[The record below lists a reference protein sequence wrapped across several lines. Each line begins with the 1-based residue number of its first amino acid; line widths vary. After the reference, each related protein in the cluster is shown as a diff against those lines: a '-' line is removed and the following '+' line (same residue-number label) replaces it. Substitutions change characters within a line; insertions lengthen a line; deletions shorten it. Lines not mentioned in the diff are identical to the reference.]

1 MKLIEEIRKQN
12 HHSILRFLDKIQ
24 SNASI
29 YSNETDQF
37 EHHTAKNGKN
47 VILIAPNEKE
57 AVLLLID
64 VIKSGTVELADE
76 ERFNDEDPLY
86 FCESS
91 TRISPIW
98 LLSCAAQHLK
108 NSCERAGIK
117 DVTVGC
123 VVLSNSLFVNYDE
136 MWDTWDD
143 MGVVVFHNIKTIES
157 FHFVI
162 NKNDSLKGSLLYH
175 TPMRDIDRLFS
186 PFPTLLPGQ
195 CLQMK
200 RIEDETQKDSD
211 ARNMEEEPGPEHY
224 SCEGLKAEILPPI
237 KNPLE
242 VLYRLVG
249 CKEIKKRIHDLTMLS
264 QYNQRLKS
272 IDPNAQIHKL
282 PLHSL
287 FMGNPGT
294 GKTTVCRIFGS
305 LLKEAG
311 VLSKG
316 HVVVCNRGTFVGN
329 LFGDEESSVS
339 IAIRQAKGGVLMI
352 DEAYLLN
359 SNHHADP
366 GKLVLPLLM
375 DVLADENQRDIAII
389 LCGYRKPM
397 EQMLELNSGLES
409 RFPNRFVF
417 PDFTE
422 DELLKIAL
430 CRLREYHYSFT
441 RTSWQRFRMIVNNEF
456 RQRNIDNWGNAR
468 FVANLLDGI
477 YIHHAERCITSNI
490 TDINKIHKLTLS
502 DIQPIRIS
510 PIMKKIGYI

>member
-24 SNASI
+24 SNGSI

-57 AVLLLID
+57 VVLLLID
-64 VIKSGTVELADE
+64 VVKSGTVELADE

-98 LLSCAAQHLK
+98 LLSCAGQHLK
-108 NSCERAGIK
+108 KSCERAGIE

-136 MWDTWDD
+136 MCDTWDD
-143 MGVVVFHNIKTIES
+143 MGVIVFHGIKTIES

-175 TPMRDIDRLFS
+175 IPMRDIDRLFS
-186 PFPTLLPGQ
+186 PFPTLIPGQ

-200 RIEDETQKDSD
+200 RIEDEAQEDSD
-211 ARNMEEEPGPEHY
+211 AHNLEEESEPEHY

-242 VLYRLVG
+242 VLNRLVG
-249 CKEIKKRIHDLTMLS
+249 CLEIKRRIHDLTMLS
-264 QYNQRLKS
+264 KYNQRLKS
-272 IDPNAQIHKL
+272 IDPNAKIHKL

-294 GKTTVCRIFGS
+294 GKTTVCRIIGS

-316 HVVVCNRGTFVGN
+316 HVVACNRGTFVGN

-359 SNHHADP
+359 SSHHADP

-375 DVLADENQRDIAII
+375 DVLADESQRDIAII
-389 LCGYRKPM
+389 LCGYKKPM
-397 EQMLELNSGLES
+397 EQMLELNPGLES
-409 RFPNRFVF
+409 RFPNRFEF

-422 DELLKIAL
+422 KELLDIAHQ
-430 CRLREYHYSFT
+430 RLEDYQYSFT
-441 RTSWQRFRMIVNNEF
+441 RTSWERFKSIVSNDYKHKEPNT
-456 RQRNIDNWGNAR
+456 WGNAR
-468 FVANLLDGI
+468 YIANLLENI
-477 YIHHAERCITSNI
+477 YLHHARRCVKS
-490 TDINKIHKLTLS
+490 DINDPIKLHMLTKA
-502 DIQPIRIS
+502 DIQPTQYV
-510 PIMKKIGYI
+510 KKKQYIGFK

>member
-64 VIKSGTVELADE
+64 VVKPGTVELADE
-76 ERFNDEDPLY
+76 ERFNNEDPLY
-86 FCESS
+86 FSESS

-98 LLSCAAQHLK
+98 LLSCAAQHLIK
-108 NSCERAGIK
+108 SCERADIHG
-117 DVTVGC
+117 VTVGC
-123 VVLSNSLFVNYDE
+123 VVVSNSLFVNYDE
-136 MWDTWDD
+136 MYDTWND
-143 MGVVVFHNIKTIES
+143 MGVIVFHRIKTIES
-157 FHFVI
+157 FHFVT
-162 NKNDSLKGSLLYH
+162 NKNNSLKGSLLYH
-175 TPMRDIDRLFS
+175 TPMQDIDRLFS

-195 CLQMK
+195 CIQMK
-200 RIEDETQKDSD
+200 RIEDETQEDSD
-211 ARNMEEEPGPEHY
+211 ALNMEEESGPDYY

-242 VLYRLVG
+242 VLNRLVG
-249 CKEIKKRIHDLTMLS
+249 CKEIKKRIHDLTILS

-272 IDPNAQIHKL
+272 IDPNAKIHKL

-359 SNHHADP
+359 SSHHADP

-375 DVLADENQRDIAII
+375 EVLADESQRDIAII
-389 LCGYRKPM
+389 LCGYKKPM
-397 EQMLELNSGLES
+397 EQMLELNAGLES
-409 RFPNRFVF
+409 RFPNRYEF
-417 PDFTE
+417 PDFTYE
-422 DELLKIAL
+422 ELLKIAL
-430 CRLREYHYSFT
+430 TRLREYNYSFT
-441 RTSWQRFRMIVNNEF
+441 RSSWERFRMVVINEYN
-456 RQRNIDNWGNAR
+456 QRNKDTWGNAR
-468 FVANLLDGI
+468 FIANLLDHI
-477 YIHHAERCITSNI
+477 YIHHAERCIMTNV
-490 TDINKIHKLTLS
+490 TDFNKIHKLTFS
-502 DIQPIRIS
+502 DIQPILKS
-510 PIMKKIGYI
+510 PMKKKIGFI

>member
-1 MKLIEEIRKQN
+1 MKLIEEIKKQN
-12 HHSILRFLDKIQ
+12 HATILGFLDKIQ
-24 SNASI
+24 DNKSI

-37 EHHTAKNGKN
+37 EHHVAKNGKN
-47 VILIAPNEKE
+47 VIVIAPNEKE

-64 VIKSGTVELADE
+64 VVKQGTVELADE

-98 LLSCAAQHLK
+98 LLTCAAQHLMK
-108 NSCERAGIK
+108 SCERAGIGGVK
-117 DVTVGC
+117 VGC
-123 VVLSNSLFVNYDE
+123 VVVSNSLFVNYDE
-136 MWDTWDD
+136 MHDIWND
-143 MGVVVFHNIKTIES
+143 MGVTVFHGMKTLEKY
-157 FHFVI
+157 HFVT
-162 NKNDSLKGSLLYH
+162 NKNDNLKGSLLYH
-175 TPMRDIDRLFS
+175 TPMRDIDRLFPPVPS
-186 PFPTLLPGQ
+186 FPPDLIQLNKDVETKQQEESGDYDT
-195 CLQMK
+195 
-200 RIEDETQKDSD
+200 DEIQ
-211 ARNMEEEPGPEHY
+211 EHY

-242 VLYRLVG
+242 ILNRLVG
-249 CKEIKKRIHDLTMLS
+249 CIEIKKRIYDLTMLS

-272 IDPNAQIHKL
+272 IDPNAKTHKL

-339 IAIRQAKGGVLMI
+339 IALREAKGGVLMI

-359 SNHHADP
+359 SSHHADP

-375 DVLADENQRDIAII
+375 DALADEAQRDIAII
-389 LCGYRKPM
+389 LCGYKRPM
-397 EQMLELNSGLES
+397 EQLLELNPGLES
-409 RFPNRFVF
+409 RFPNRFEF
-417 PDFTE
+417 PDYSE
-422 DELLKIAL
+422 QELQKIAL
-430 CRLREYHYSFT
+430 LRLNEYHYSFT
-441 RTSWQRFRMIVNNEF
+441 RTSWALFRAIVSQDY
-456 RQRNIDNWGNAR
+456 RQRDSNTWANAR
-468 FVANLLDGI
+468 YITNLLDSI
-477 YIHHAERCITSNI
+477 YLHHARRCITYNVR
-490 TDINKIHKLTLS
+490 DVCKIHKITTT
-502 DIQPIRIS
+502 DIHPLQFVKKKIRI
-510 PIMKKIGYI
+510 GF

>member
-1 MKLIEEIRKQN
+1 MKLIEEIKKQN
-12 HHSILRFLDKIQ
+12 HATILGFLDKIQ
-24 SNASI
+24 DNKSF

-37 EHHTAKNGKN
+37 EHHVAKNGKN
-47 VILIAPNEKE
+47 VIVIAPNEKE

-64 VIKSGTVELADE
+64 VVKQGTVELADE

-98 LLSCAAQHLK
+98 LLTCAAQHLIK
-108 NSCERAGIK
+108 SCERAGIGGVK
-117 DVTVGC
+117 VGC
-123 VVLSNSLFVNYDE
+123 VVVSNSLFVNYDE
-136 MWDTWDD
+136 MCDTWND
-143 MGVVVFHNIKTIES
+143 MGVTVFHSIKSLEKY
-157 FHFVI
+157 HFVT
-162 NKNDSLKGSLLYH
+162 NKNDNLKGSLLYH
-175 TPMRDIDRLFS
+175 TPMRDIDRLFPPVS
-186 PFPTLLPGQ
+186 SFPPDPFQLYKDVETKHQ
-195 CLQMK
+195 
-200 RIEDETQKDSD
+200 DESD
-211 ARNMEEEPGPEHY
+211 DDYDTDKIQEHY
-224 SCEGLKAEILPPI
+224 SCEGLKAEILSPI

-242 VLYRLVG
+242 VLNRLVG
-249 CKEIKKRIHDLTMLS
+249 CTEIKKRIYDLTMLS

-272 IDPNAQIHKL
+272 IDPNAKTHKL

-339 IAIRQAKGGVLMI
+339 VALREAKGGVLMI

-359 SNHHADP
+359 SSHHADP

-389 LCGYRKPM
+389 LCGYKKPM

-422 DELLKIAL
+422 QELLEIT
-430 CRLREYHYSFT
+430 RLLTKNYHYSFT
-441 RTSWQRFRMIVNNEF
+441 RTAWATYKYIVKDSYQKRRNES
-456 RQRNIDNWGNAR
+456 WGNAR
-468 FVANLLDGI
+468 FITNLLDSI
-477 YIHHAERCITSNI
+477 YIHHAKRCMISNI
-490 TDINKIHKLTLS
+490 EDNIRLHKITVADIHS
-502 DIQPIRIS
+502 IQIPTKRD
-510 PIMKKIGYI
+510 KIGFI

>member
-1 MKLIEEIRKQN
+1 MKLIEEIKKQN
-12 HHSILRFLDKIQ
+12 HATILGFLDKIQ
-24 SNASI
+24 DSKSI

-37 EHHTAKNGKN
+37 EHHVAKNGKN
-47 VILIAPNEKE
+47 VIVIAPNEKE

-64 VIKSGTVELADE
+64 VVKQGTVELADE

-98 LLSCAAQHLK
+98 LLSCAAQHLMK
-108 NSCERAGIK
+108 SCERAGIGGVK
-117 DVTVGC
+117 VRC
-123 VVLSNSLFVNYDE
+123 VVVSNSLFVNYDE
-136 MWDTWDD
+136 MCDTWND
-143 MGVVVFHNIKTIES
+143 MGVTVFHSIKSLEKY
-157 FHFVI
+157 HFLT
-162 NKNDSLKGSLLYH
+162 NKNDNLKGSLLYH
-175 TPMRDIDRLFS
+175 TPMRDIERLFPPVPS
-186 PFPTLLPGQ
+186 FPPDSFQLYKDVETKHQ
-195 CLQMK
+195 
-200 RIEDETQKDSD
+200 DESD
-211 ARNMEEEPGPEHY
+211 DDYDTDKIQEHY

-242 VLYRLVG
+242 VLNRLVG
-249 CKEIKKRIHDLTMLS
+249 CTEIKKRIYDLTMLS

-272 IDPNAQIHKL
+272 IDPNAKTHKL

-287 FMGNPGT
+287 FMGSSGT

-316 HVVVCNRGTFVGN
+316 HVVICNRGTFVGN

-339 IAIRQAKGGVLMI
+339 VALREAKGGVLMI

-375 DVLADENQRDIAII
+375 DVLADESQRDIAII
-389 LCGYRKPM
+389 LCGYNKPM

-430 CRLREYHYSFT
+430 CRLHEYHYSFT
-441 RTSWQRFRMIVNNEF
+441 RTSWQRFRMIVNREF
-456 RQRNIDNWGNAR
+456 SQRNIDNWGNAR
-468 FVANLLDGI
+468 FIANLLDGI
-477 YIHHAERCITSNI
+477 YIHHAERCVTSNI
-490 TDINKIHKLTLS
+490 TDINKMHKLTLS
-502 DIQPIRIS
+502 DIQPICTS
-510 PIMKKIGYI
+510 PIKKKIGFI

>member
-1 MKLIEEIRKQN
+1 MKLIEEIKKQS
-12 HHSILRFLDKIQ
+12 HATILGFLDKIQ
-24 SNASI
+24 DNKSI

-37 EHHTAKNGKN
+37 EHHVAKNGKN
-47 VILIAPNEKE
+47 IIIIAPNEKE

-64 VIKSGTVELADE
+64 VVKQGTVELADE
-76 ERFNDEDPLY
+76 ERFNEEAPLY

-98 LLSCAAQHLK
+98 LLTCAAQHLIK
-108 NSCERAGIK
+108 SCERAGIGG
-117 DVTVGC
+117 VEVGC
-123 VVLSNSLFVNYDE
+123 VVVSNSLFVNYDD
-136 MWDTWDD
+136 MYDIWND
-143 MGVVVFHNIKTIES
+143 MGVIVFHSLKSLEKY
-157 FHFVI
+157 HFVT
-162 NKNDSLKGSLLYH
+162 NKNDNLKGSLLYH
-175 TPMRDIDRLFS
+175 TPMRDIDRLFPPVPS
-186 PFPTLLPGQ
+186 FPLDSFQLNNDVETRHQEELDDFGTN
-195 CLQMK
+195 
-200 RIEDETQKDSD
+200 ETQ
-211 ARNMEEEPGPEHY
+211 EHY
-224 SCEGLKAEILPPI
+224 SCEGLKVEILPPI

-242 VLYRLVG
+242 VLNRLVG
-249 CKEIKKRIHDLTMLS
+249 CTEIKKRIYDLTMLS

-272 IDPNAQIHKL
+272 IDPNAKTHKL

-339 IAIRQAKGGVLMI
+339 VVLREAKGGVLMI

-389 LCGYRKPM
+389 LCGYKKPI

-422 DELLKIAL
+422 EELLEIT
-430 CRLREYHYSFT
+430 RLQTRSYHYSFT
-441 RTSWQRFRMIVNNEF
+441 RLAWITYKCIVKDAYRKKEHES
-456 RQRNIDNWGNAR
+456 WGNAR
-468 FVANLLDGI
+468 FITNLLDNI
-477 YIHHAERCITSNI
+477 YIHHAKRCVISNVEDNIRLHKITVA
-490 TDINKIHKLTLS
+490 DIHS
-502 DIQPIRIS
+502 IQIPINRD
-510 PIMKKIGYI
+510 KIGFI

>member
-1 MKLIEEIRKQN
+1 MKLIEEIKKQS
-12 HHSILRFLDKIQ
+12 HVTILGFLDKIQ
-24 SNASI
+24 DNKSI

-37 EHHTAKNGKN
+37 EHHMAKNGKN
-47 VILIAPNEKE
+47 VIIIAPNDKE
-57 AVLLLID
+57 VVLLLID
-64 VIKSGTVELADE
+64 VVKHGTVELADE

-98 LLSCAAQHLK
+98 LLTCAAQHLIK
-108 NSCERAGIK
+108 SCERAGIGG
-117 DVTVGC
+117 VEVGC
-123 VVLSNSLFVNYDE
+123 VVVSNSLFVNYDD
-136 MWDTWDD
+136 MYDIWND
-143 MGVVVFHNIKTIES
+143 MGVTVFHSIKTLEKY
-157 FHFVI
+157 HFVT
-162 NKNDSLKGSLLYH
+162 NKNDNLKGSLFYH
-175 TPMRDIDRLFS
+175 TPMCDIDRLFPPVPS
-186 PFPTLLPGQ
+186 FPPDP
-195 CLQMK
+195 LQLYK
-200 RIEDETQKDSD
+200 NVGTKLQEESD
-211 ARNMEEEPGPEHY
+211 NYDADKIQEHY

-242 VLYRLVG
+242 VLNRLVG
-249 CKEIKKRIHDLTMLS
+249 CAEIKKRIYDLTMLS

-272 IDPNAQIHKL
+272 IDPTAKTHKL

-294 GKTTVCRIFGS
+294 GKTTVCRIYGS

-339 IAIRQAKGGVLMI
+339 VALREAKGGVLMI

-389 LCGYRKPM
+389 LCGYKKPM
-397 EQMLELNSGLES
+397 EQMLELNPGLDS

-430 CRLREYHYSFT
+430 CRLHEYHYSFT

-456 RQRNIDNWGNAR
+456 RQKNIDNWGNAR
-468 FVANLLDGI
+468 FIANLLDGI
-477 YIHHAERCITSNI
+477 YIHHAERCVTSNI
-490 TDINKIHKLTLS
+490 TDSNKIHKLTLS
-502 DIQPIRIS
+502 DIQHIRIS
-510 PIMKKIGYI
+510 SIKKKIGYF

>member
-12 HHSILRFLDKIQ
+12 HLTILDFLDEIQ
-24 SNASI
+24 GNASI

-37 EHHTAKNGKN
+37 EYHVAKNKMN

-64 VIKSGTVELADE
+64 VVKPGTVELADE
-76 ERFNDEDPLY
+76 ERFNNEDPLY

-91 TRISPIW
+91 TRVSPVW
-98 LLSCAAQHLK
+98 LLTCAAQHLIK
-108 NSCERAGIK
+108 SCERADIHG
-117 DVTVGC
+117 VNVGC
-123 VVLSNSLFVNYDE
+123 VVISNSMFVNYED
-136 MWDTWDD
+136 MCDTWDE
-143 MGVVVFHNIKTIES
+143 MNVTVFHNIKGIKS
-157 FHFVI
+157 FHFAT

-175 TPMRDIDRLFS
+175 TPMHDTNRLF
-186 PFPTLLPGQ
+186 PATPYMFPETCFQLNSSG
-195 CLQMK
+195 
-200 RIEDETQKDSD
+200 DETQEDCY
-211 ARNMEEEPGPEHY
+211 ARNTEEAHGPELY
-224 SCEGLKAEILPPI
+224 PCKELKAESLPPI

-242 VLYRLVG
+242 VLNRLVG
-249 CKEIKKRIHDLTMLS
+249 CQEIKKRIYDLTMLS
-264 QYNQRLKS
+264 QYNQRLKE
-272 IDPNAQIHKL
+272 IDANAKTHKL

-311 VLSKG
+311 ALSKG

-329 LFGDEESSVS
+329 MFGDEESSVS
-339 IAIRQAKGGVLMI
+339 MAIREARGGVLMI

-375 DVLADENQRDIAII
+375 DVLADESQRDIAII

-397 EQMLELNSGLES
+397 EQMLELNPGLES
-409 RFPNRFVF
+409 RFPNRFEF

-422 DELLKIAL
+422 KELLDIAHQ
-430 CRLREYHYSFT
+430 RLKDYQYSFT
-441 RTSWQRFRMIVNNEF
+441 RTSWEQFKSIVSNDYKHKEP
-456 RQRNIDNWGNAR
+456 DTWGNAR
-468 FVANLLDGI
+468 YIANLLENI
-477 YIHHAERCITSNI
+477 YLHHARRCVKSNI
-490 TDINKIHKLTLS
+490 NDPVKLHMLTKA
-502 DIQPIRIS
+502 DVQP
-510 PIMKKIGYI
+510 PQYVKKKQYIGFK

>member
-1 MKLIEEIRKQN
+1 MKLIDEIRKQN
-12 HHSILRFLDKIQ
+12 HHTILGFLDKIQ
-24 SNASI
+24 GNTFI

-37 EHHTAKNGKN
+37 EYHVAKNKMN

-64 VIKSGTVELADE
+64 VVKSGTVELADE

-108 NSCERAGIK
+108 KSCERAGIE

-136 MWDTWDD
+136 MCDTWDE
-143 MGVVVFHNIKTIES
+143 MGVVVFHNIKAIES
-157 FHFVI
+157 FHFMT

-186 PFPTLLPGQ
+186 PFPTLIPGQ

-200 RIEDETQKDSD
+200 HIEDGTQEDSD
-211 ARNMEEEPGPEHY
+211 ACNQEEEPIPEHY
-224 SCEGLKAEILPPI
+224 SCEGLKAEILPHI

-242 VLYRLVG
+242 VLNRLVG
-249 CKEIKKRIHDLTMLS
+249 CKEIKKRIHDLIMLT
-264 QYNQRLKS
+264 QYNQRIKS
-272 IDPNAQIHKL
+272 IDSNAKIHKL

-375 DVLADENQRDIAII
+375 DILADESQRDIAIV
-389 LCGYRKPM
+389 LCGYKKPM
-397 EQMLELNSGLES
+397 EQMLEFNPGLES
-409 RFPNRFVF
+409 RFPNRYEF

-422 DELLKIAL
+422 KELLEITRCL
-430 CRLREYHYSFT
+430 IRCYNYNFT
-441 RTSWQRFRMIVNNEF
+441 RSAWKLYQHVVKEAYLKRDNET
-456 RQRNIDNWGNAR
+456 WGNAR
-468 FVANLLDGI
+468 FITNLLDNI
-477 YIHHAERCITSNI
+477 YIHHAKRCISSNI
-490 TDINKIHKLTLS
+490 MDNNKLHKITIADIHF
-502 DIQPIRIS
+502 IQIFKNRT
-510 PIMKKIGYI
+510 KIGYI